1 MEAEP
6 PPVAHR
12 GYLWRNYFKGCSG
25 VPHPD
30 ISALLPH
37 LPSALMGFQRQ
48 IIPIN
53 PLQRSFMPYLRY
65 TRRVS
70 GTFYL

>member
-1 MEAEP
+1 
-6 PPVAHR
+6 
-12 GYLWRNYFKGCSG
+12 
-25 VPHPD
+25 
-30 ISALLPH
+30 
-37 LPSALMGFQRQ
+37 MGFQRQ